1 MFVLVVK
8 LRKKNLLKIIDKKDT
23 GYIESKYL
31 GTLMLNNLKGR
42 EQKFLTL
49 AFAYAKSA
57 VKGKSCVHLKAY

>member
-1 MFVLVVK
+1 
-8 LRKKNLLKIIDKKDT
+8 
-23 GYIESKYL
+23 
-31 GTLMLNNLKGR
+31 MLNPTIPLAIVNNLKGR